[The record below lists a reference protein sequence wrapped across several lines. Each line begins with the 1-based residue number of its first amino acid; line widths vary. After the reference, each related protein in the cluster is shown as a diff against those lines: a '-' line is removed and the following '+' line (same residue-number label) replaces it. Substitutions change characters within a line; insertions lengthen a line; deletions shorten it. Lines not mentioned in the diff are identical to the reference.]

1 MKELTVYGALGVLWS
16 LVNFLFW
23 SRIKRIEKDIEMN
36 NQKTDEIEHNY
47 LDRFEEMNRN
57 INCVKEEN
65 TKEHNDIQRVITE
78 KMNEIE
84 KSIIRELKK

>member
-1 MKELTVYGALGVLWS
+1 MNELFIGVVGILWS
-16 LVNFLFW
+16 LVNLLFW

-36 NQKTDEIEHNY
+36 NRKTDEIEHNY

-65 TKEHNDIQRVITE
+65 TKEHNQI
-78 KMNEIE
+78 EISIMQKFSEVE